1 MEKDDRTPKLE
12 ELIRRNAAEFFE
24 RESNRDALVSVTR
37 AVLSPDTKQATIY
50 LSVLPNTKEKA
61 VLDFAKRLRGELRS
75 YLKDHVRT
83 RVIPFV
89 EVEIDMGEK
98 NRQRADDLLR

>member
-1 MEKDDRTPKLE
+1 
-12 ELIRRNAAEFFE
+12 
-24 RESNRDALVSVTR
+24 
-37 AVLSPDTKQATIY
+37 
-50 LSVLPNTKEKA
+50 
-61 VLDFAKRLRGELRS
+61 LRS